1 MASGARRR
9 LARGLRGC
17 IYALGSLSGPGYVS
31 TLGILKLPTH
41 TAPMARYTATLTRSR
56 NNRDTTSPPA
66 QLACR
71 MQCPEKLVLKAGIG
85 AIAFTMSQPP
95 ASFMTRPGFDHFRE
109 VLRALRE
116 HCPAGKPVVI
126 RAAKLAPTTLG
137 ECGRRTS
144 RFVIRINNRLW
155 EREAVETLLH
165 EWAHALA
172 WNFTLDRLAR
182 KPDVKPAEFQQAG
195 HDEAWGCA
203 YSRVWRVYGE
213 MIAVTNAGV
222 QNARRSAVGRSR

>member
-1 MASGARRR
+1 MARRTGTRGKFGAATLPTIRASSGA
-9 LARGLRGC
+9 
-17 IYALGSLSGPGYVS
+17 SQ
-31 TLGILKLPTH
+31 
-41 TAPMARYTATLTRSR
+41 
-56 NNRDTTSPPA
+56 PPH
-66 QLACR
+66 LVCR
-71 MQCPEKLVLKAGIG
+71 MQCPEKLVLKAGI
-85 AIAFTMSQPP
+85 AEIAFTVSPPP

-116 HCPAGKPVVI
+116 HCPAGKTVVV

-137 ECGRRTS
+137 ECGRRAS
-144 RFVIRINNRLW
+144 RFVIRINNRLG

-182 KPDVKPAEFQQAG
+182 KLDVDPAEFQQAG